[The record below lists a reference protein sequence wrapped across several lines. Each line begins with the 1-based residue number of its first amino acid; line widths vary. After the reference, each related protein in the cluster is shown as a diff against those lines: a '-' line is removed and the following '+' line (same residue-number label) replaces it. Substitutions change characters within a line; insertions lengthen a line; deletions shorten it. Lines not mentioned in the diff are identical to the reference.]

1 MFKIYLVPVFL
12 GVFCFSSAHAQSSV
26 KKTTPSVK
34 KAVAASKPKSPNV
47 LIYENAL
54 KDVEKLPTL
63 TETFV
68 EMSKHFMGHDAY
80 QIRSGNDAVTDNH
93 GRVELQKIG
102 REVLFVNLEIFDCQS
117 FIENTLALTYT
128 KRLTMPT
135 YDAFREQIKKLRY
148 RNSVVSY
155 GARLHYF
162 SDWIYTH
169 QKQGL
174 LRDVSKEIGGE
185 LYEKQVHYM
194 SSKRDTFYGN
204 MADPATFTAVRQ
216 VEKDLSAREKYYIAK
231 DKLAA
236 SESQIKDGDII
247 AITNATD
254 GMDIAH
260 VGVAYWQGTQLH
272 LLHASSDLG
281 AVVVTNEPLSTYLA
295 THRKHTGIM
304 VARLVD

>member
-1 MFKIYLVPVFL
+1 MFKIYLMPVFL
-12 GVFCFSSAHAQSSV
+12 GVLSLCSVHAQSSV

-34 KAVAASKPKSPNV
+34 KAVTASKSKSPNV
-47 LIYENAL
+47 LIYEDAL

-63 TETFV
+63 TETFI

-80 QIRSGNDAVTDNH
+80 QIRSGNDAVTDNR

-128 KRLTMPT
+128 KRLTTPT

-169 QKQGL
+169 QKQRL

-204 MADPATFTAVRQ
+204 MADPATFATVRK
-216 VEKDLSAREKYYIAK
+216 VEKDLSAREKYYVPK
-231 DKLAA
+231 DKLSAV
-236 SESQIKDGDII
+236 ESQIKDGDII

-272 LLHASSDLG
+272 LLHASSELG
-281 AVVVTNEPLSTYLA
+281 AVVVTNESLSVYLA
-295 THRKHTGIM
+295 THQKHTGIM